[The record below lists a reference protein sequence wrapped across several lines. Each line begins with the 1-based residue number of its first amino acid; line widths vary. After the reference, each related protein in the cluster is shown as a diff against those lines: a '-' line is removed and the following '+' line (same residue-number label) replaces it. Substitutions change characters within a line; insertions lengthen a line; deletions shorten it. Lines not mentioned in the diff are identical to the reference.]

1 MRISMDQPLTRVM
14 ADNRYTLN
22 SRAGYAVNLPL
33 SASRGDVEA
42 MAMYAGQ
49 GVGAI
54 DTVEPAAAII
64 ERFAATLRPA

>member
-1 MRISMDQPLTRVM
+1 
-14 ADNRYTLN
+14 
-22 SRAGYAVNLPL
+22 
-33 SASRGDVEA
+33 
-42 MAMYAGQ
+42 MYAGQ